1 VTVNGDP
8 FGAPVSLDGFD
19 TLSLT
24 VQAPEIA
31 GSDVIAVAYSGDF
44 NTLPSSASLTQVV
57 AAPTLAP
64 MTNPTPGTTP
74 TITRAELRRMTSP
87 LISRLK
93 RRGPRAL
100 SGARLTITIPSAGRL
115 EQTVRAGSVIA
126 TAKRSFAAAGTG
138 ALTLRLNAKGR
149 RQIRRGTL
157 KLTIVTRFTPRD
169 GTTVTVTERVT
180 ARRAKARAASA
191 WVVTRRAVA

>member
-1 VTVNGDP
+1 MVTFTASVRIVEPGAADQYGTLQVTVNGDP

-87 LISRLK
+87 LISRLSGAA
-93 RRGPRAL
+93 RGPCP
-100 SGARLTITIPSAGRL
+100 AR
-115 EQTVRAGSVIA
+115 V
-126 TAKRSFAAAGTG
+126 
-138 ALTLRLNAKGR
+138 
-149 RQIRRGTL
+149 
-157 KLTIVTRFTPRD
+157 
-169 GTTVTVTERVT
+169 
-180 ARRAKARAASA
+180 
-191 WVVTRRAVA
+191 